1 MELFTEFRKYGF
13 IYELRL
19 SVALDISYSLLSTA
33 ELRGEITK
41 QPNTYACRMFWI
53 PSSYEC

>member
-33 ELRGEITK
+33 ELRGEILMHVG
-41 QPNTYACRMFWI
+41 CFGFH
-53 PSSYEC
+53 